1 MPTPNVSPN
10 GSWRAT
16 GRIRVKQAV
25 LTALFLALG
34 PCLCAGLAEG
44 DAQISAGTND
54 SRIVITTT
62 GRLAGAIG
70 SVVWRGKEFIN
81 SSDHGRE
88 LQSAASFDDTPKAG
102 AETFN
107 PTEAGSRDD
116 FSGPHSTSRLLK
128 ITARGNHLRTR
139 TQMAFWL
146 APGERSSGVLAR
158 NTNALSNFILTKD
171 VTIGFRRWP
180 QALNYH
186 VTFSVPRHTRHV
198 FAQYEAVTG
207 YMPPEFDH
215 YWVFDTETGTLRPL
229 SHGPSPVHDS
239 IVLATA
245 DGRYAMGIF
254 APPQKQRDTVGPI
267 YGRWYF
273 AQARVAKWT
282 CVFRVAN
289 SRGIRT
295 GNYSYWMLIPIG
307 TLSQVTDML
316 RDWHHLK
323 W

>member
-1 MPTPNVSPN
+1 
-10 GSWRAT
+10 
-16 GRIRVKQAV
+16 VKAV
-25 LTALFLALG
+25 LTALLLALG
-34 PCLCAGLAEG
+34 PNLFAGLPDG

-54 SRIVITTT
+54 SRIVVTTT
-62 GRLAGAIG
+62 SRLAGAIS

-88 LQSAASFDDTPKAG
+88 LQSAGSFDDTPVENS
-102 AETFN
+102 ETFN

-116 FSGPHSTSRLLK
+116 FTGPHSTSRLLT
-128 ITARGNHLRTR
+128 ITAQGNHLRTR

-146 APGERSSGVLAR
+146 APGESSSGVLAR
-158 NTNALSNFILTKD
+158 NTNRLSNYILTKD
-171 VTIGFRRWP
+171 VTIGFRHWP

-186 VTFSVPRHTRHV
+186 VTFSAPRRERHV
-198 FAQYEAVTG
+198 SAQYEAVTG

-215 YWVFDTETGTLRPL
+215 FWVFDAKTGALLPI

-273 AQARVAKWT
+273 ATARVAKWT

-289 SRGIRT
+289 SRGIHS

-307 TLSQVTDML
+307 TLGQVTDML
-316 RDWHHLK
+316 RDWHRLK
-323 W
+323 DFEE